1 MAAPQLHDQTDWKK
15 KYNDLLL
22 FNCEND
28 LLTLSYRINLLQEPS
43 LQQ

>member
-1 MAAPQLHDQTDWKK
+1 MMATQNQDQTDWKK

-28 LLTLSYRINLLQEPS
+28 LLTLSYRINLL
-43 LQQ
+43 